1 MTLALSA
8 LVTLVITGAQ
18 ENPPKK
24 EEPTSTAETVEVTP
38 ASAEAEVGET
48 LRFRA
53 VGKDGSGK
61 PLEEPVASWF
71 AAPFDV
77 ASADNDGFV
86 VFHDAGKV
94 RVGAVIGGK
103 TGYAEVM
110 VKASRVAKVEVRT
123 PESLLVVGGDMRLE
137 ALAFTA
143 RGVPRE
149 RVDWSWISETPAIA
163 SVDASGFAVGRAP
176 GRAVFRAAAEGS
188 SGKLEVDVVP
198 NPAVRVAIEP
208 QGKTARTG
216 DVVRFQAMVTN
227 AAGEAIPNPSLRF
240 SVTGSG
246 ASIDPDGGFVAERPG
261 AYTVLVSSGDRMAST
276 SIRIEPRNVER
287 EIEVVGRAAFTDLQA
302 AEQWIFG
309 DYAYLSSIDG
319 ELRVYDI
326 SDPANPKQVHTLE
339 VDARIINDVSVGP
352 SGRVGVMTREGASN
366 RKNGIVFL
374 DTEDPSKPRIL
385 SEFTETVTGG
395 VHSAFIDD
403 HYVYLT
409 DDATGSMRII
419 DFRDP
424 RGPRQVAR
432 WEVPNPEAR
441 TIEPTGEDR
450 APFSAGRY
458 LHDVYVKDGLAY
470 LAYWRDGLVILDV
483 GAGIAGGSPEKP
495 ELVSQ
500 LRFNYHELYGDD
512 WLAGAHAVFRYKN
525 YLYVGDEGFPRAG
538 TCRARTAFPSG
549 CGLGRGRERHR
560 KAAQGRRVHRR
571 RGGRPQHLGRGRHPL
586 YGLLQRR
593 RPRARCLGR
602 AAGGPAAP
610 GARDR
615 ALVDGL
621 PGRISAEP
629 ALHLGCTAAQGPRL
643 FHRSELGALD
653 HAPWKAGVLGL
664 LACTAAL
671 DESRGTPKK
680 RRNHTVSV

>member
-1 MTLALSA
+1 MKLALSA
-8 LVTLVITGAQ
+8 LVALVFAGAQ
-18 ENPPKK
+18 ENAPKK
-24 EEPTSTAETVEVTP
+24 EEPGSAAETVEVTP

-48 LRFRA
+48 LRFHA
-53 VGKDGSGK
+53 VGRNASGK
-61 PLEEPVASWF
+61 PLDEPVASWF

-77 ASADNDGFV
+77 ASADNDGSV

-103 TGYAEVM
+103 TGFAEVT
-110 VKASRVAKVEVRT
+110 VKAPRVARVEVLR
-123 PESLLVVGGDMRLE
+123 PESLLVVGGDLRLE

-149 RVDWSWISETPAIA
+149 RVDWSWTSETPAIA

-188 SGKLEVDVVP
+188 SGMLEVDVVP
-198 NPAVRVAIEP
+198 NPVARVAIEP
-208 QGKTARTG
+208 QGGTARTG
-216 DVVRFQAMVTN
+216 DVVRFQATVTG
-227 AAGEAIPNPSLRF
+227 AAGEAIKNPSLRF
-240 SVTGSG
+240 SVSGSG

-276 SIRIEPRNVER
+276 SIRIDPRNVER

-309 DYAYLSSIDG
+309 DYAYLSSIDD
-319 ELRVYDI
+319 ELRVYDV
-326 SDPANPKQVHTLE
+326 SDPANPKQVHTLK
-339 VDARIINDVSVGP
+339 VDARIINDVSVDP

-374 DTEDPSKPRIL
+374 DTEDPSKPRVL
-385 SEFTETVTGG
+385 SEFTETVSGG

-409 DDATGSMRII
+409 DDATGSLRII

-424 RGPRQVAR
+424 IGPRQVAR

-441 TIEPTGEDR
+441 TIEPTGEGH
-450 APFSAGRY
+450 APFAAGRY

-483 GAGIAGGSPEKP
+483 GAGVAGGRPEKP

-525 YLYVGDEGFPRAG
+525 YVYVGDEVFP
-538 TCRARTAFPSG
+538 ARWNLQSKDRIPVRGAVWVVDVSDIGKPRKVAEYTVAEGGAHNIWVEDDILYMGYYTGGGRVLDVSG
-549 CGLGRGRERHR
+549 ELRGDLLRQGREIARLWTGSPDGFR
-560 KAAQGRRVHRR
+560 PNLPFTWGAQPHKGLAYFIDLNSGLWITR
-571 RGGRPQHLGRGRHPL
+571 LGKPVYSGSLPAP
-586 YGLLQRR
+586 
-593 RPRARCLGR
+593 PR
-602 AAGGPAAP
+602 
-610 GARDR
+610 
-615 ALVDGL
+615 
-621 PGRISAEP
+621 
-629 ALHLGCTAAQGPRL
+629 
-643 FHRSELGALD
+643 
-653 HAPWKAGVLGL
+653 
-664 LACTAAL
+664 
-671 DESRGTPKK
+671 
-680 RRNHTVSV
+680 

>member
-1 MTLALSA
+1 MTLALSVLVA
-8 LVTLVITGAQ
+8 LVLAEAQ
-18 ENPPKK
+18 EDTTQSAV
-24 EEPTSTAETVEVTP
+24 EIVEVTP
-38 ASAEAEVGET
+38 ASAEAEVGGT
-48 LRFRA
+48 LSFRA
-53 VGKDGSGK
+53 VARDASGNV
-61 PLEEPVASWF
+61 LEEPVASWF

-77 ASADNDGFV
+77 ASADNDGSV
-86 VFHDAGKV
+86 VFHDAGIV
-94 RVGAVIGGK
+94 RIGVVIGGK
-103 TGYAEVM
+103 TGYAV
-110 VKASRVAKVEVRT
+110 VTIKAPRVARVEVSR
-123 PESLLVVGGDMRLE
+123 PESLLVVGGDLRLE
-137 ALAFTA
+137 ARAYTE

-149 RVDWSWISETPAIA
+149 RVDWSWTTETPAIA
-163 SVDASGFAVGRAP
+163 SVDGSGFAVGLAP
-176 GRAVFRAAAEGS
+176 GRAVFRAAAEGA
-188 SGKLEVDVVP
+188 SGNLEVDVVA

-208 QGKTARTG
+208 RGRTVRTG
-216 DVVRFQAMVTN
+216 DVVRFQALVTN
-227 AAGEAIPNPSLRF
+227 AAGEAVANPSLRF

-246 ASIDPDGGFVAERPG
+246 AGIGPDGGFVAERPG
-261 AYTVLVSSGDRMAST
+261 VYTVLVSSGDRTAST

-309 DYAYLSSIDG
+309 DYAYLSSLDD

-374 DTEDPSKPRIL
+374 DTEDPSKPRVL
-385 SEFTETVTGG
+385 SEFTETVSGG

-424 RGPRQVAR
+424 LGPRQVAR

-441 TIEPTGEDR
+441 TIEPAGEDR
-450 APFSAGRY
+450 EPFSAGRY

-483 GAGIAGGSPEKP
+483 GAGMAGGSPEKP

-525 YLYVGDEGFPRAG
+525 YVYVGDEVFP
-538 TCRARTAFPSG
+538 ARWNLASKDRIPVRGAVWVVNVSDIAKPTKVAEYIVAEGGAHNIWVEDDILYMGYYSG
-549 CGLGRGRERHR
+549 GGRVLDVSGELRGDLLRQGREIARLWTASADGFR
-560 KAAQGRRVHRR
+560 PNLPFTWGAQPHKGLVYFIDLNSGLWIAR
-571 RGGRPQHLGRGRHPL
+571 LGKPVFSGSMPAP
-586 YGLLQRR
+586 
-593 RPRARCLGR
+593 PR
-602 AAGGPAAP
+602 
-610 GARDR
+610 
-615 ALVDGL
+615 
-621 PGRISAEP
+621 
-629 ALHLGCTAAQGPRL
+629 
-643 FHRSELGALD
+643 
-653 HAPWKAGVLGL
+653 
-664 LACTAAL
+664 
-671 DESRGTPKK
+671 
-680 RRNHTVSV
+680 

>member
-1 MTLALSA
+1 MTFAMSVFLA
-8 LVTLVITGAQ
+8 LVITGAQ
-18 ENPPKK
+18 EDAPKPPQN
-24 EEPTSTAETVEVTP
+24 EEPKSAAETVEVTP

-53 VGKDGSGK
+53 AAKDVSGK
-61 PLEEPVASWF
+61 ALEEPVASWF

-77 ASADNDGFV
+77 ASADNDGSV

-103 TGYAEVM
+103 TGYAEVT
-110 VKASRVAKVEVRT
+110 VKAPHVARVEVRK
-123 PESLLVVGGDMRLE
+123 PETLLVVGGDARLE

-149 RVDWSWISETPAIA
+149 RVDWSWTSETPALA
-163 SVDASGFAVGRAP
+163 SVDASGFAVGLAP

-188 SGKLEVDVVP
+188 SGKVEVDVIP

-216 DVVRFQAMVTN
+216 DVVRFQAMVMN
-227 AAGEAIPNPSLRF
+227 AVGEAITNPSLRF

-276 SIRIEPRNVER
+276 SIQIDPRNVER
-287 EIEVVGRAAFTDLQA
+287 EIEVVGRAPFTDLQA

-309 DYAYLSSIDG
+309 DYAYLSSIDD
-319 ELRVYDI
+319 ELRVFDI
-326 SDPANPKQVHTLE
+326 RDPANPKQVHTLE

-385 SEFTETVTGG
+385 SEFTETVSGG

-419 DFRDP
+419 DFLDP

-441 TIEPTGEDR
+441 TIEPTGEDKS
-450 APFSAGRY
+450 PFAAGRY

-470 LAYWRDGLVILDV
+470 LAYWRDGLIILDV
-483 GAGIAGGSPEKP
+483 GAGIEGGSPEKP

-500 LRFNYHELYGDD
+500 LRFNYHELYGDG

-525 YLYVGDEGFPRAG
+525 YVYVGDEVFP
-538 TCRARTAFPSG
+538 ARWNIQGKDRIPVRGAVWVVDVSEIAKPRKVAEYIVAEGGAHNIWVEDDILYMGYYSG
-549 CGLGRGRERHR
+549 GGRVLDVSGELRGDLLRQGREIARLWTGSADGFR
-560 KAAQGRRVHRR
+560 PNLPFTWGAQPYKGLAYFIDLNSGLWITR
-571 RGGRPQHLGRGRHPL
+571 LGKPVYSGSLPSP
-586 YGLLQRR
+586 
-593 RPRARCLGR
+593 PR
-602 AAGGPAAP
+602 
-610 GARDR
+610 
-615 ALVDGL
+615 
-621 PGRISAEP
+621 
-629 ALHLGCTAAQGPRL
+629 
-643 FHRSELGALD
+643 
-653 HAPWKAGVLGL
+653 
-664 LACTAAL
+664 
-671 DESRGTPKK
+671 
-680 RRNHTVSV
+680 

>member
-1 MTLALSA
+1 MKLALSA
-8 LVTLVITGAQ
+8 LVALVFAGAQ
-18 ENPPKK
+18 ENAPKK
-24 EEPTSTAETVEVTP
+24 EEPGSAAETVEVTP

-48 LRFRA
+48 LRFHA
-53 VGKDGSGK
+53 VGRNASGM
-61 PLEEPVASWF
+61 PLDEPVVSWF

-77 ASADNDGFV
+77 ASADNDGSV

-103 TGYAEVM
+103 TGFAEVT
-110 VKASRVAKVEVRT
+110 VKAPRVARVEVLR
-123 PESLLVVGGDMRLE
+123 PESLLVVGGDLRLE

-149 RVDWSWISETPAIA
+149 RVDWSWTSETPAIA

-188 SGKLEVDVVP
+188 SGMLEVDVVP
-198 NPAVRVAIEP
+198 NPVARVAIEP
-208 QGKTARTG
+208 QGGTARTG
-216 DVVRFQAMVTN
+216 DVVRFQATVTG
-227 AAGEAIPNPSLRF
+227 AAGEAIKNPSLRF
-240 SVTGSG
+240 SVSGSG

-276 SIRIEPRNVER
+276 SIRIDPRNVER

-309 DYAYLSSIDG
+309 DYAYLSSIDD
-319 ELRVYDI
+319 ELRVYDV
-326 SDPANPKQVHTLE
+326 SDPANPKQVHTLK
-339 VDARIINDVSVGP
+339 VDARIINDVSVDP

-374 DTEDPSKPRIL
+374 DTEDPSKPRVL
-385 SEFTETVTGG
+385 SEFTETVSGG

-409 DDATGSMRII
+409 DDATGSLRII

-424 RGPRQVAR
+424 IGPRQVAR

-441 TIEPTGEDR
+441 TIEPTGEGH
-450 APFSAGRY
+450 APFAAGRY

-483 GAGIAGGSPEKP
+483 GAGVAGGRPEKP

-525 YLYVGDEGFPRAG
+525 YVYVGDEVFP
-538 TCRARTAFPSG
+538 ARWNLQSKDRIPVRGAVWVVDVSDIGKPRKVAEYTVA
-549 CGLGRGRERHR
+549 RGRR
-560 KAAQGRRVHRR
+560 A
-571 RGGRPQHLGRGRHPL
+571 QHLGRGRYPVH
-586 YGLLQRR
+586 GLLHRR
-593 RPRARCLGR
+593 RPRARRLGG
-602 AAGGPAAP
+602 AAGRPAAA

-615 ALVDGL
+615 APVDG
-621 PGRISAEP
+621 ISRRVPAEP
-629 ALHLGCTAAQGPRL
+629 AVHLGRPAA
-643 FHRSELGALD
+643 
-653 HAPWKAGVLGL
+653 
-664 LACTAAL
+664 
-671 DESRGTPKK
+671 
-680 RRNHTVSV
+680 